1 MPICKDT
8 VGRGAR
14 LGRPPAV
21 GLLPACPAPGFA
33 LVVAALAVV
42 ATFLVDSTAG
52 LWCLAVF
59 AAFMLYFG
67 LYSRHH
73 LVASSPD
80 EEFAALA
87 RAEAELE

>member
-1 MPICKDT
+1 MLALIVPGVIGFLLSLT
-8 VGRGAR
+8 GQGAM
-14 LGRPPAV
+14 
-21 GLLPACPAPGFA
+21 LLNM
-33 LVVAALAVV
+33 
-42 ATFLVDSTAG
+42 AG
-52 LWCLAVF
+52 LWGLAVF

>member
-1 MPICKDT
+1 M
-8 VGRGAR
+8 
-14 LGRPPAV
+14 
-21 GLLPACPAPGFA
+21 LPACPAPGFA

-73 LVASSPD
+73 LVASSPH